1 MRWFALILLLALAG
15 CASRVDRE
23 AMAFPDMPGMPI
35 YHRLDGTKL
44 PPWQAMDALQAAEN
58 ECMHHISK
66 TGSRPT
72 VDHVGS
78 PPFDACMRSLGY
90 RRVG

>member
-1 MRWFALILLLALAG
+1 MRWCAFLLLLALAG
-15 CASRVDRE
+15 CATRVERE
-23 AMAFPDMPGMPI
+23 AMAFPNMPGMPV
-35 YHRLDGTKL
+35 YHRVDGTKL

-58 ECMHHISK
+58 DCIRQISK
-66 TGSRPT
+66 VGPPPA
-72 VDHVGS
+72 VDRLGS